1 MSEITNTGSTE
12 GQDFSATPSPQDSQ
26 DAAADS
32 AINGEELN
40 QELILNVPV
49 SLAIEIGRT
58 SLPIGELLNLNPGS
72 VVELDRGVG
81 EPHDVLVNGTLIAH
95 GEVVVINERFGVR
108 FTDIISPKERV
119 NRLK

>member
-1 MSEITNTGSTE
+1 MSEITNGNTPE
-12 GQDFSATPSPQDSQ
+12 AQDFSAPVSPQVSPE
-26 DAAADS
+26 AAAENS
-32 AINGEELN
+32 LGGEELN

-108 FTDIISPKERV
+108 FTDIISPKERA

>member
-1 MSEITNTGSTE
+1 MSDISNEKAPEAPEFAASSSQMSSG
-12 GQDFSATPSPQDSQ
+12 GAAGTPVRP
-26 DAAADS
+26 
-32 AINGEELN
+32 EELN

-58 SLPIGELLNLNPGS
+58 TLAIGELLNLNPGS
-72 VVELDRGVG
+72 VVELDRAVG

>member
-26 DAAADS
+26 DAVADS